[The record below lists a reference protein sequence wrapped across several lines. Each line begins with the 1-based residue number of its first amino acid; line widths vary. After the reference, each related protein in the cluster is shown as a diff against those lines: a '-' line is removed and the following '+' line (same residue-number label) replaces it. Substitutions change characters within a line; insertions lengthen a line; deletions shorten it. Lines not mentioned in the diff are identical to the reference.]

1 LRQKLQKYQ
10 PDPECCFPLIVGG
23 YVLDFYEAKAGAS
36 MDLKKLLA
44 DNKKKMDKRVLSVL
58 PPRHAN
64 PEINQFYMMM
74 RDYPERKGKGLRG
87 TLCLL
92 SCEMFRGDK
101 KACLDTAAAIEL
113 FESWVLVHDDIEDGS
128 DMRRGGRTLHRMHG
142 IPLALNAG
150 DAMNN
155 RMWQL
160 VLGNRTILGV
170 DLTLRIA
177 DEFLFM
183 INQTTEGQHIELSW
197 TQNGRFDMK
206 EKDYFC
212 MCKKKTAWY
221 TCICPLRLGGMIGKA
236 PPRFLESLEDVGTD
250 MGLAF
255 QIQDDLLN
263 LMGDEKKYGKEI
275 FGDIREGKRTLALIH
290 ALANC
295 GQKKRARLESIMKKP
310 RKRLTEKD
318 VRVVLETME
327 GCGSINY
334 SRKKAAALA
343 CSARRKF
350 DRATAR
356 VPDSSAKQTV
366 KDLIDFVISREK

>member
-1 LRQKLQKYQ
+1 
-10 PDPECCFPLIVGG
+10 
-23 YVLDFYEAKAGAS
+23 
-36 MDLKKLLA
+36 MDLRKLLLE
-44 DNKKKMDKRVLSVL
+44 NKKRMDRRIFSVL

-64 PEINQFYMMM
+64 AEINQFYEMM
-74 RDYPERKGKGLRG
+74 RDYPGRKGKGIRG

-101 KACLDTAAAIEL
+101 RACLDTAAAIEL

-128 DMRRGGRTLHRMHG
+128 DMRRGDTTLHKKHG
-142 IPLALNAG
+142 VPLALNAG

-160 VLGNRTILGV
+160 LLGNRTKLGLF
-170 DLTLRIA
+170 LTLRIA

-197 TQNGRFDMK
+197 TQNGRLDMK
-206 EKDYFC
+206 EKDYYA

-221 TCICPLRLGGMIGKA
+221 TCICPLRLGGMIAEA
-236 PPRFLESLEDVGTD
+236 PPHFLESMEDAGTD

-263 LMGDEKKYGKEI
+263 LTGDEKKYGKEI

-290 ALANC
+290 AMGNC
-295 GQKKRARLESIMKKP
+295 GPEVRPKLESVMKKP
-310 RKRLTEKD
+310 RERLTRQD
-318 VRVVLETME
+318 VSFVLQTMDE
-327 GCGSINY
+327 CGSIAY
-334 SRKKAAALA
+334 CRKKAALLA
-343 CSARRKF
+343 DGAKKKF
-350 DRATAR
+350 DSATAR
-356 VPDSSAKQTV
+356 VPDSPAKQTIR
-366 KDLIDFVISREK
+366 DLIDFVISREK